1 MKDNRLNQMQFLRTL
16 AFLNIYMLHAGH
28 WDLFGYPSWFG
39 AISAVS
45 FFFMLSG
52 FLTGYY
58 FHTEDAK
65 PGMKAYGS
73 YMYRKLS
80 KFYPLYALTTLCAV
94 IFSSLPQ
101 DIASG
106 YPDRI
111 LPSTIQLFKN
121 LLCIQSWFPDG
132 FLAYNGP
139 CWFSSTL
146 LFLTALNIPFFFL
159 LKRIEKS
166 RKVLHWLLALTIL
179 FFCGTF
185 LYSYLVQ
192 NGSLQFLHYILPLSR
207 IGIYLGSMTL
217 GLLIRIY
224 TQHLANEYVPDRFF
238 TAAEILSL
246 MLWFCS
252 LFFPWKPWM
261 EWNAAW
267 ILPNSIVLIAFSFGR
282 GFLSRLF
289 SSRMLVWI
297 GNVTFECYLIHS
309 LIIPLYGKFNK
320 FDTTYTLGSLFSLV
334 FCLLITYAIAFYVHR
349 PSIAAHTSSHTNKS

>member
-1 MKDNRLNQMQFLRTL
+1 MKQNRLNQMQFLRTL

-39 AISAVS
+39 GISAVS

-52 FLTGYY
+52 FLTGYA
-58 FHTEDAK
+58 FRPEQAK
-65 PGMKAYGS
+65 PGLKAYGA
-73 YMYRKLS
+73 YMLRKIS
-80 KFYPLYALTTLCAV
+80 KFYPLYALTTLCAI

-106 YPDRI
+106 YPELI
-111 LPSTIQLFKN
+111 VGPAVQLIKN

-132 FLAYNGP
+132 FLSYNGP

-159 LKRIEKS
+159 LKPVVRSE
-166 RKVLHWLLALTIL
+166 RKFAWLLALIGC
-179 FFCGTF
+179 FFGGTF

-207 IGIYLGSMTL
+207 IGIYLGSMVL
-217 GLLIRIY
+217 GLLI
-224 TQHLANEYVPDRFF
+224 QPYVEALSHAHCKTILF
-238 TAAEILSL
+238 TAAEVFSL
-246 MLWFCS
+246 VLWFAS
-252 LFFPWKPWM
+252 LFFPWKTWM

-267 ILPNSIVLIAFSFGR
+267 ILPNAVVLVVFSFGK
-282 GFLSRLF
+282 GLLSKLF
-289 SSRMLVWI
+289 SSKALVHI

-320 FDTTYTLGSLFSLV
+320 FDTSYTLGSLFSLA
-334 FCLLITYAIAFYVHR
+334 FCLLLTYSIAFYAQK
-349 PSIAAHTSSHTNKS
+349 PDCSTNKS